1 MSDLSYIEK
10 NADALIVMGKKAWLK
25 QRRASHKA
33 EMTEEQQEWEVTLI
47 EKRRNEKT
55 VNE

>member
-1 MSDLSYIEK
+1 
-10 NADALIVMGKKAWLK
+10 MGKKAWLK